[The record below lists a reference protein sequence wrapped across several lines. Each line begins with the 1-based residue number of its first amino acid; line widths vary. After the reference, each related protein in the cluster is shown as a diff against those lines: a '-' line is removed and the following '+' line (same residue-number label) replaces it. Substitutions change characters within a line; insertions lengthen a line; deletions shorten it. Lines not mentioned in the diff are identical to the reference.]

1 MSIPVLA
8 QTIPFV
14 PSYDASAAQAI
25 PANPMP
31 SLRQTPFGV
40 EALSASQA
48 QPREHKRQPATIIR
62 HPRFS
67 PSAVTSEQYIA
78 ARAMLSPG
86 FLHQAAATQ
95 IARISNLY
103 ADTPRFSQQV
113 DILA

>member
-1 MSIPVLA
+1 MSLPVLA
-8 QTIPFV
+8 QTNPIM
-14 PSYDASAAQAI
+14 PSHHVSATQPI

-31 SLRQTPFGV
+31 SLRQSAYGV
-40 EALSASQA
+40 EALSASQG
-48 QPREHKRQPATIIR
+48 QPREHKREPATLIR

-67 PSAVTSEQYIA
+67 PSAVTSEQFLA

-95 IARISNLY
+95 SARVSNFY
-103 ADTPRFSQQV
+103 ADAPQFSEQV